1 MLADQ
6 ARVDSF
12 TEFVAELEPRLRRAL
27 TATFGIEAGRDAA
40 AEALVYAWRHWDR
53 VKSLENPAGYL
64 YRVGRDRGRKVSRDV
79 LVADLDGVVET
90 LPWVEPGLPAA
101 LLGLRDQQRIVVT
114 LIHGYEWSYGEV
126 AELLGVAKGTVQTHE
141 KRAMAKLRDR
151 LGVKT

>member
-1 MLADQ
+1 M
-6 ARVDSF
+6 
-12 TEFVAELEPRLRRAL
+12 
-27 TATFGIEAGRDAA
+27 
-40 AEALVYAWRHWDR
+40 
-53 VKSLENPAGYL
+53 ENPAGYL
-64 YRVGRDRGRKVSRDV
+64 YRVGRDRGRKVSVDV

-101 LLGLRDQQRIVVT
+101 LMALREQQRIVVT

-151 LGVKT
+151 LGVKA